1 MYDAVADAIP
11 LSQHGR
17 NLKKAIVVISDG
29 VDMAST
35 KPLSSVQ
42 QQIRQSE
49 ALVYAVGIDSGGG
62 SEAGRQQP
70 PMLQRGP
77 MPMPFPFPIPGGRR
91 PFPGPP
97 PQQFPPTRDLR
108 RCTDPVDVVAL
119 RDLTDDSGG
128 RTEIIREARDLN
140 PATGRIADELSKQ
153 YYLGYP
159 AAAKKDGRWH
169 TIQVQVRDKSLRVR
183 ARRGYVAS

>member
-1 MYDAVADAIP
+1 
-11 LSQHGR
+11 
-17 NLKKAIVVISDG
+17 
-29 VDMAST
+29 MAST
-35 KPLSSVQ
+35 KPLSSVH

-49 ALVYAVGIDSGGG
+49 ALVYAVGSDWGGG
-62 SEAGRQQP
+62 SEPGRKQP

-91 PFPGPP
+91 PFPGQPPP
-97 PQQFPPTRDLR
+97 PQFPSTRDLR

-128 RTEIIREARDLN
+128 RTEIIREPRDLN
-140 PATGRIADELSKQ
+140 PATRRIADELRNQ

-159 AAAKKDGRWH
+159 PAANKDGPWH
-169 TIQVQVRDKSLRVR
+169 TIHLP
-183 ARRGYVAS
+183 ARHKPR